1 MKIIVSESQYKLIE
15 SLIDE
20 AKANSFSKDV
30 KARMGSFIAYL
41 SDNIS
46 EGHSVEFSLAS
57 GNKIV
62 LECISEDAYVYTF
75 KVTEDIA
82 GILKKRDTVSIY
94 INPGNGESE
103 DPEFDYSLNKKIITT
118 SDEGETVDLM
128 VNASKKTGVKG
139 DLVIPKIKTIK
150 PVANRPA
157 PTPVAKTSAPVTT
170 PTPKT
175 PLTQTSV
182 ASPNSG
188 TTSTS
193 GSTSGTTSGS
203 TSGDTAEAPTERDI
217 KTAMEMILRD
227 ENLKKA
233 FYEAP
238 SLWKLFVAE
247 LHNGQ
252 AEGKG
257 IITVLHLVDEYEKK
271 EMGSVL
277 GGTFIEGRWVTMKPI
292 KPFNVKFTVDD
303 KVIKYRF
310 DNLTSY
316 QGKVDKKILGQNFTL
331 TGAIREKGMKFT
343 IEVLKPRS
351 EYPNTFSCNVFLI
364 IDDKKQRYPYP
375 VDFQV
380 DLESS
385 EGFKPHT
392 AEKKVK

>member
-1 MKIIVSESQYKLIE
+1 M
-15 SLIDE
+15 
-20 AKANSFSKDV
+20 
-30 KARMGSFIAYL
+30 
-41 SDNIS
+41 
-46 EGHSVEFSLAS
+46 AS

-271 EMGSVL
+271 EMGAKL
-277 GGTFIEGRWVTMKPI
+277 GGTFITYGWVTMRPI
-292 KPFNVKFTVDD
+292 KPFNFKFTIAD
-303 KVIKYRF
+303 KIDKYRF
-310 DNLTSY
+310 DNQTKY
-316 QGKVDKKILGQNFTL
+316 QGQVNEKKLGDNFTL
-331 TGAIREKGMKFT
+331 TGPIKNEGIKFSLE
-343 IEVLKPRS
+343 ILKRNS
-351 EYPNTFSCNVFLI
+351 KFENTFSCNVFLS
-364 IDDKKQRYPYP
+364 IDDKKIRHPYP
-375 VDFQV
+375 EDFEMI
-380 DLESS
+380 LELSD
-385 EGFKPHT
+385 GFIPTITKEKDEEKDEEK
-392 AEKKVK
+392 AE